1 VNGRVHVPLI
11 TSGAINN
18 KKQGTSLPMPD
29 LLAINALQ
37 RPGLAA
43 VSFSIAASHCVA
55 VTGASGSGKS
65 LLLRAIADLD
75 DNQGEVWLDGQRRL
89 DMPAPAWRQQVG
101 YVPAE
106 SGWWRENVG
115 DHFEDADAAVGLL
128 HRLQMPAEC
137 LKWPV
142 ARLSTGERQRL
153 ALARALILAPRVLLL
168 DEPTSGLDS
177 ETTLRVEAI
186 LHEKLAGG
194 SAILLVSHDAAQAN
208 RMASIHYRMVAGQL
222 QMGVN

>member
-1 VNGRVHVPLI
+1 MHVPLI
-11 TSGAINN
+11 TSAADNI
-18 KKQGTSLPMPD
+18 KLRGTLLPMPD
-29 LLAINALQ
+29 LLAINGLQ

-43 VSFSIAASHCVA
+43 VRFSLAAGHCVA
-55 VTGASGSGKS
+55 VTGASGSGKT

-75 DNQGEVWLDGQRRL
+75 DNQGEMWLDGQSRQ
-89 DMPAPAWRQQVG
+89 DMPAPAWRRQVG

-115 DHFEDADAAVGLL
+115 DHFDDADAVVGLL

-137 LKWPV
+137 LEWPI

-153 ALARALILAPRVLLL
+153 ALARALALAPRVLLL

-186 LHEKLAGG
+186 LHEIMASGT
-194 SAILLVSHDAAQAN
+194 AIVLVSHDAAQAT
-208 RMASIHYRMVAGQL
+208 RMASTHYRMAAGQL
-222 QMGVN
+222 QLDVN